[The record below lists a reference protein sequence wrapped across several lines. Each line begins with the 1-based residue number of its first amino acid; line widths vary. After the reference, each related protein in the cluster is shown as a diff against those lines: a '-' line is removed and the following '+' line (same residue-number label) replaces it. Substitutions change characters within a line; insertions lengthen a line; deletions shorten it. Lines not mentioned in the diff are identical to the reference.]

1 MCGTS
6 GCLALSAGSAA
17 CSSRMSSNACAIAFA
32 ALRWPEPTDVC
43 MTSTS
48 GRSASG

>member
-1 MCGTS
+1 MALG
-6 GCLALSAGSAA
+6 GALAADGMLTLAGLAV
-17 CSSRMSSNACAIAFA
+17 CAIAFA
-32 ALRWPEPTDVC
+32 ALRWPEPTDAC